1 MNRILGILAVILAS
15 ILWGTTGTA
24 ATFAPLLSPLLI
36 GSLAMGIGGI
46 LQCTLAI
53 PKIIKERH
61 LLTKHFGFL
70 IVGAIAVMIYPLA
83 FYSSM
88 RLSGVT
94 IGTVVSIGSAPILSA
109 IIEYISRDFRLTK
122 QWLIGASCGILGII
136 LLAFSENNSTT
147 NQYDHITIGILLGLI
162 AGFTYALYSWSARQ
176 LMLKGIAT
184 KSAMGATFGCGGIL
198 LIPVMLL
205 TGSALF
211 DSLTNMTVCIYMA
224 LIPMFLGYLC
234 YGYGLSKISASSAIT
249 ISLLEPVIA
258 AILAMLIIGEQMSL
272 VGWFGVI
279 LIFLCLMFVTLSSIT
294 NLSASA

>member
-15 ILWGTTGTA
+15 VLWGTTGTA
-24 ATFAPLLSPLLI
+24 ATFAPSLSPLLI

-184 KSAMGATFGCGGIL
+184 KAAMGATFGCGGIL

-279 LIFLCLMFVTLSSIT
+279 LIFMCLIFVTLSSIT
-294 NLSASA
+294 NSSP

>member
-1 MNRILGILAVILAS
+1 MNKVIGILAVILAS

-24 ATFAPLLSPLLI
+24 ATFAPSLSPLLI

-53 PKIIKERH
+53 SKIIKERH
-61 LLTKHFGFL
+61 LLIKHVHLL

-109 IIEYISRDFRLTK
+109 LIEYISRDFRLTK
-122 QWLIGASCGILGII
+122 QWVIGAAFGILGMI
-136 LLAFSENNSTT
+136 LLAFSEDNSTT
-147 NQYDHITIGILLGLI
+147 TQYEHTTIGILLGLI

-176 LMLKGIAT
+176 LMLKGIST
-184 KSAMGATFGCGGIL
+184 KSAMGATFGFGGIL

-205 TGSALF
+205 TGTALF
-211 DSLTNMTVCIYMA
+211 DSLTNIAVCIYIA
-224 LIPMFLGYLC
+224 LIPMFMGYLC

-258 AILAMLIIGEQMSL
+258 AILAMLIIAEKISL
-272 VGWFGVI
+272 VGWVGII
-279 LIFLCLMFVTLSSIT
+279 LVFLCLIFVTLSSVIKIST
-294 NLSASA
+294 ST

>member
-24 ATFAPLLSPLLI
+24 ATFAPSLSPLLI

-70 IVGAIAVMIYPLA
+70 IIGAIAVMIYPLA

-136 LLAFSENNSTT
+136 LLAFSDNNSTT

-184 KSAMGATFGCGGIL
+184 KAAMGATFGCGGIL

-279 LIFLCLMFVTLSSIT
+279 LIFMCLMFVTLSSIT
-294 NLSASA
+294 NSSAST

>member
-1 MNRILGILAVILAS
+1 MNKVLGILAVILAS

-24 ATFAPLLSPLLI
+24 ATFAPSLSPLLI

-46 LQCTLAI
+46 LQCILAI
-53 PKIIKERH
+53 SKIIKERH
-61 LLTKHFGFL
+61 LLIKHLCLL

-109 IIEYISRDFRLTK
+109 LIEYISRDFRLTK
-122 QWLIGASCGILGII
+122 QWVIGAACGILGII
-136 LLAFSENNSTT
+136 LLAFSEDNSTT
-147 NQYDHITIGILLGLI
+147 TQYEHTTIGILLGLI

-176 LMLKGIAT
+176 LMLKGIST
-184 KSAMGATFGCGGIL
+184 KSSMGATFGCGGIL

-205 TGSALF
+205 TGATLF
-211 DSLTNMTVCIYMA
+211 DSLINITVCIYMA
-224 LIPMFLGYLC
+224 LIPMFMGYLC

-258 AILAMLIIGEQMSL
+258 TILAMLIIAEQISL
-272 VGWFGVI
+272 IGWVGII
-279 LIFLCLMFVTLSSIT
+279 LVFLCLIFVTLSSVIKIST
-294 NLSASA
+294 ST

>member
-1 MNRILGILAVILAS
+1 MNKVLGILAVILAS

-24 ATFAPLLSPLLI
+24 ATFAPSLSPLLI

-53 PKIIKERH
+53 SKIIKERH
-61 LLTKHFGFL
+61 LLIKHVHLL

-109 IIEYISRDFRLTK
+109 LIEYISRDFRLTK
-122 QWLIGASCGILGII
+122 QWVIGAAFGILGMI
-136 LLAFSENNSTT
+136 LLAFSEDNSTT
-147 NQYDHITIGILLGLI
+147 TQYEHTTIGILLGLI

-176 LMLKGIAT
+176 LMLKGIST
-184 KSAMGATFGCGGIL
+184 KSAMGATFGFGGIL

-205 TGSALF
+205 TGTALF
-211 DSLTNMTVCIYMA
+211 DSLTNIAVCIYIA
-224 LIPMFLGYLC
+224 LIPMFMGYLC

-294 NLSASA
+294 NLSAST